1 MTDLDRYTTSCR
13 ERRQLQWHADSTGS
27 YHHAQY
33 LVRVVC
39 LSEILREVNIS
50 SRQIMRDER
59 YFPEPEEFKPER
71 FAEKPENAASEEIFN
86 PFNSVFGFGRRY
98 AFIQLLLRPFLNRAL
113 NL

>member
-1 MTDLDRYTTSCR
+1 
-13 ERRQLQWHADSTGS
+13 
-27 YHHAQY
+27 
-33 LVRVVC
+33 
-39 LSEILREVNIS
+39 
-50 SRQIMRDER
+50 MRDER

-98 AFIQLLLRPFLNRAL
+98 AFIQLLLRLFSNHTL